1 MIKYLVFERYLL
13 RYLADRDFDI
23 ETVKRTVTENAPNR
37 LERLRLLAG
46 HASEKEADPLLGLT
60 IGQQATTAAYGV
72 LGHAQIHSSSLI
84 SAMKIVLKHL
94 WVLHPSSKDVACL
107 NITRDFV
114 QLRYIA
120 PPIWPE
126 LPDFFLDLFFSAQLG
141 RAQELTNDRLAGA
154 FIELQRDRPKHAVG
168 YEKKTGVPVRFGAEW
183 DQISIPRA
191 IAEAPLASSSI
202 MLSRAYR
209 DQCDAMLMDMNRS
222 TSLAENI
229 RQMIMRQ
236 PRTCSSMADIA
247 AQLNISTRTLRRRLD
262 AEGDTFRSINR
273 EVRFHLA
280 RNYLIDTNLSVLDIS
295 DLVGYFDAATFSR
308 AFTIWSGKTPRAYRR
323 SYAKEIPR

>member
-13 RYLADRDFDI
+13 RYLADRGFDI
-23 ETVKRTVTENAPNR
+23 ETVKQRVTENAPNR

-46 HASEKEADPLLGLT
+46 YASEKEADPLLGLT

-84 SAMKIVLKHL
+84 NAMKIVLKHL

-107 NITRDFV
+107 NLTREFV
-114 QLRYIA
+114 QLRYMA

-141 RAQELTNDRLAGA
+141 RAQELTNDPLTGSVV
-154 FIELQRDRPKHAVG
+154 ELQRAPPAHAVL
-168 YEKKTGVPVRFGAEW
+168 YEKRMGVRVRFGAEW
-183 DQISIPRA
+183 DQISIPRS

-202 MLSRAYR
+202 MLSRAYH
-209 DQCDAMLMDMNRS
+209 DQCDAMLMDMKRS

-236 PRTCSSMADIA
+236 PKTCSTMADIA
-247 AQLNISTRTLRRRLD
+247 AQLNISDRTLRRRLT

-280 RNYLIDTNLSVLDIS
+280 RNYLIDTSLSVLDIA
-295 DLVGYFDAATFSR
+295 DLVGYFDASTFSR
-308 AFTIWSGKTPRAYRR
+308 AFAEWSGKTPRDYRQ
-323 SYAKEIPR
+323 SYGKEIAS